1 MKHMKHYTILTP
13 ESAAALINS
22 NDKFRSAVRKTL
34 STQIVH
40 SLDSVLRGNWYDPSI
55 ETLVRITDIAAS
67 VMDVDRSKLE
77 GVEHIISPFAV
88 SMWLRDNHDKFFAV
102 AHYVDCSRGALY
114 HYEKTGR
121 DTLSFSI
128 TAGVSDFIH
137 DQANLKDKQTP
148 L

>member
-1 MKHMKHYTILTP
+1 MKHYTILTP
-13 ESAAALINS
+13 ESAATLLNS
-22 NDKFRSAVRKTL
+22 NDKFRAAIRKTL
-34 STQIVH
+34 SAQIVH
-40 SLDSVLRGNWYDPSI
+40 SLDSILRGNWYDPSI

-67 VMDVDRSKLE
+67 VLAVDRSKLE
-77 GVEHIISPFAV
+77 GVESIIVPVDIAG
-88 SMWLRDNHDKFFAV
+88 WLKENHDKFFAI

-121 DTLSFSI
+121 DTLSYSI

-137 DQANLKDKQTP
+137 DLENLKDKQRP

>member
-1 MKHMKHYTILTP
+1 MKHYTVLEP
-13 ESAAALINS
+13 ESAARLIDS
-22 NDKFRSAVRKTL
+22 NREIRDTVGKTL
-34 STQIVH
+34 SKQIVR
-40 SLDSVLRGNWYDPSI
+40 SFEGLLRGNWYDPSI
-55 ETLVRITDIAAS
+55 ETLRRVTDIAVS
-67 VMDVDRSKLE
+67 VLEDRTDIDGLE
-77 GVEHIISPFAV
+77 SIITPDEIAG
-88 SMWLRDNHDKFFAV
+88 WLKNNRDKFFAV

-121 DTLSFSI
+121 DTLSHSI

>member
-1 MKHMKHYTILTP
+1 MKHYKILNP
-13 ESAAALINS
+13 ESAAVLLNS
-22 NDKFRSAVRKTL
+22 NDKFRAAVQKTL

-40 SLDSVLRGNWYDPSI
+40 SLDSILRGNWYDPSI
-55 ETLVRITDIAAS
+55 ETLVRVTDIAES
-67 VMDVDRSKLE
+67 VL
-77 GVEHIISPFAV
+77 GVSIAELKVGESIIAPVEIAA
-88 SMWLRDNHDKFFAV
+88 WLKENHDKFFAV

-121 DTLSFSI
+121 DTLSYSI

-137 DQANLKDKQTP
+137 DQENLKNKQRS

>member
-13 ESAAALINS
+13 ESAAALLNS
-22 NDKFRSAVRKTL
+22 NDKFRAAVRKTL

-40 SLDSVLRGNWYDPSI
+40 SLDSILRGNWYDPSI
-55 ETLVRITDIAAS
+55 ETLVRVTDIAAS
-67 VMDVDRSKLE
+67 VLDVGRSKLD
-77 GVEHIISPFAV
+77 GVESIIVPVDIAA
-88 SMWLRDNHDKFFAV
+88 WLKENHDKFFAV

-121 DTLSFSI
+121 DTLSYSI

-137 DQANLKDKQTP
+137 DHEKIRAKQEA

>member
-13 ESAAALINS
+13 EAAAALLNS
-22 NDKFRSAVRKTL
+22 NDEFRSSVRKTL

-40 SLDSVLRGNWYDPSI
+40 SLDSILRGNWYDPSI
-55 ETLVRITDIAAS
+55 ETLVRVTDIAAS
-67 VMDVDRSKLE
+67 VLEVGRSKLE
-77 GVEHIISPFAV
+77 GSESIIAPVDIAA
-88 SMWLRDNHDKFFAV
+88 WLKDNHDKFFAI
-102 AHYVDCSRGALY
+102 ANYVDCSRGALY

-121 DTLSFSI
+121 DTLSYSI

-137 DQANLKDKQTP
+137 DQANLKYKQTP

>member
-22 NDKFRSAVRKTL
+22 NDEFRAAVRKTL

-40 SLDSVLRGNWYDPSI
+40 SLDSILRGNWYDPSI
-55 ETLVRITDIAAS
+55 ETLVRVTDIAES
-67 VMDVDRSKLE
+67 VLDVPPSELE
-77 GVEHIISPFAV
+77 GAESIIAPADIAA
-88 SMWLRDNHDKFFAV
+88 WLKENHDKFFAV

-121 DTLSFSI
+121 DTLSYSI

>member
-1 MKHMKHYTILTP
+1 MKHMRHYTILTP
-13 ESAAALINS
+13 ESAAILLNS
-22 NDKFRSAVRKTL
+22 NDGFRAAVRKTL

-40 SLDSVLRGNWYDPSI
+40 SLDSLLRGNWYDPSI
-55 ETLVRITDIAAS
+55 ETLVRVTDIAAS
-67 VMDVDRSKLE
+67 VLGVGRSKLE
-77 GVEHIISPFAV
+77 GVESIVTPLEIAG
-88 SMWLRDNHDKFFAV
+88 WLKENHDKFFAV

-121 DTLSFSI
+121 DTLSYSI

-137 DQANLKDKQTP
+137 DQENIKNKQRP

>member
-1 MKHMKHYTILTP
+1 MKHYTVLEP
-13 ESAAALINS
+13 ESAARLIDS
-22 NDKFRSAVRKTL
+22 NDKFRAAVQKTL

-40 SLDSVLRGNWYDPSI
+40 SLDSILRGNWYDPSI
-55 ETLVRITDIAAS
+55 ETLVRVTDIAAS
-67 VMDVDRSKLE
+67 VLAVGRSKLE
-77 GVEHIISPFAV
+77 GVESIIAPVDIAE
-88 SMWLRDNHDKFFAV
+88 WLKENHDKFFAI

-121 DTLSFSI
+121 DTLSYSI

-137 DQANLKDKQTP
+137 DQENLKEKQTP

>member
-13 ESAAALINS
+13 DAAAALINN
-22 NDKFRSAVRKTL
+22 NDKFRAAVRKTL
-34 STQIVH
+34 STQIVY
-40 SLDSVLRGNWYDPSI
+40 SLDSILRGAWYDPSI
-55 ETLVRITDIAAS
+55 ETLVRVTDIAGS
-67 VMDVDRSKLE
+67 VLGVGRSKLE
-77 GVEHIISPFAV
+77 GAESIVVPLEIAA
-88 SMWLRDNHDKFFAV
+88 WLKENHDKFFAV

-121 DTLSFSI
+121 DTLSYSI

-137 DQANLKDKQTP
+137 DQEKIKAGQKP

>member
-1 MKHMKHYTILTP
+1 MRHYTILTP
-13 ESAAALINS
+13 ESAAALLNS
-22 NDKFRSAVRKTL
+22 NDEFRAAVRKTL

-40 SLDSVLRGNWYDPSI
+40 SLDSLLRGNWYDPSI
-55 ETLVRITDIAAS
+55 ETLRRVTDIAVTVLNVTES
-67 VMDVDRSKLE
+67 SELD
-77 GVEHIISPFAV
+77 GVEHIISPFSV
-88 SMWLRDNHDKFFAV
+88 SVWLRENRDKFFAV

-121 DTLSFSI
+121 DTLSYSI

-137 DQANLKDKQTP
+137 DQEKIRAKQEA

>member
-1 MKHMKHYTILTP
+1 MKQMKHYKILTP
-13 ESAAALINS
+13 KAAAVLLNS
-22 NDKFRSAVRKTL
+22 NDKFRSTVRKTL

-55 ETLVRITDIAAS
+55 ETLVRVTNIAAS
-67 VMDVDRSKLE
+67 VLGVGRSKLD
-77 GVEHIISPFAV
+77 GVEHIISPFSV
-88 SMWLRDNHDKFFAV
+88 SVWLRENHDKFFAV

-114 HYEKTGR
+114 HYAKTGR
-121 DTLSFSI
+121 DTLSYSI

-137 DQANLKDKQTP
+137 DQANLKDKQKP